1 MQYESNTRNKLALN
15 NDREKLK
22 WSSKLLSL
30 QSIFFA
36 VVVVKL
42 LDNISN
48 RIYWLLVLNE

>member
-42 LDNISN
+42 FDNISN